1 MSAVP
6 ELQVSDDILYLRKSL
21 VPVRQMKE
29 QEASRRMA
37 DLIVEALKCKT
48 TQMND
53 AVHILVHQVTATPS
67 VLLTSARDRG

>member
-67 VLLTSARDRG
+67 VFCLRDRG

>member
-67 VLLTSARDRG
+67 VFLTSARDRG

>member
-1 MSAVP
+1 MSTVP

-53 AVHILVHQVTATPS
+53 AVHILVHQVTVAPQPS
-67 VLLTSARDRG
+67 FFFCKT

>member
-1 MSAVP
+1 MSTVP

-53 AVHILVHQVTATPS
+53 AVHILVHQVTAAPQPFFVFCKT
-67 VLLTSARDRG
+67 

>member
-1 MSAVP
+1 MSTVP

-53 AVHILVHQVTATPS
+53 AVHILVHQVTAAPQPS
-67 VLLTSARDRG
+67 MFVWDRS

>member
-53 AVHILVHQVTATPS
+53 AVHILVHQVIAAPS
-67 VLLTSARDRG
+67 VFLTSARDRG